1 MAGTSPTSTSSRPRA
16 SHGLAWA
23 RRLAP
28 HGVVR
33 LLLVRIGL
41 AVVTLIVIS
50 IIVFAATQIL
60 PGNAAKAKLGKQA
73 TPAAVAALER
83 QLGLNR
89 PATTQYVDW
98 VGGLLHGDL
107 GTSLTSGRPISQS
120 LSPLLENSGF
130 LVLLSAAI
138 SIPLSLFIG
147 SFTALRRD
155 GVLDEVASFAQRTLA
170 SIPEFVIGLFLV
182 ALFAT
187 SVFRLL
193 PAISIIPPGDGPW
206 MHTSEIWLPVATLVA
221 VVTPNIALIMRASMI
236 EVLESEYIE
245 MARLK
250 GVPERQIVLRNALPN
265 ALGPA
270 FQVIALNLAYLA
282 GGIIVVEAVFSYSGI
297 GVALR
302 DAVLNRDFPTTQV
315 ITMIIAAVYVV
326 TNLIA
331 DLGTLLVTPR
341 LRTRLR

>member
-1 MAGTSPTSTSSRPRA
+1 MRR
-16 SHGLAWA
+16 A

-28 HGVVR
+28 RGVVR
-33 LLLVRIGL
+33 LLLVRIAL

-73 TPAAVAALER
+73 TPAAVAALEH

-89 PATTQYVDW
+89 PATTQYLDW
-98 VGGLLHGDL
+98 VSGLLHGDL

-120 LSPLLENSGF
+120 ISPLLENSGF
-130 LVLLSAAI
+130 LVLVAAVI
-138 SIPLSLFIG
+138 SIPLSLLIG
-147 SFTALRRD
+147 SLTALRRD
-155 GVLDEVASFAQRTLA
+155 GIVDEIASFVQRTLA

-187 SVFRLL
+187 SVFKLL
-193 PAISIIPPGDGPW
+193 PAISIIPPGDPPW
-206 MHTSEIWLPVATLVA
+206 DHMSEIWLPAATLVA

-245 MARLK
+245 MARLN
-250 GVPERQIVLRNALPN
+250 GVPERTIVLRHAFPN

-297 GVALR
+297 GGALR

-315 ITMIIAAVYVV
+315 ITMIIAGVYVV
-326 TNLIA
+326 TNLVA
-331 DLGTLLVTPR
+331 DLATLLVTPR

>member
-1 MAGTSPTSTSSRPRA
+1 
-16 SHGLAWA
+16 
-23 RRLAP
+23 
-28 HGVVR
+28 
-33 LLLVRIGL
+33 
-41 AVVTLIVIS
+41 
-50 IIVFAATQIL
+50 
-60 PGNAAKAKLGKQA
+60 
-73 TPAAVAALER
+73 VAALEH

-89 PATTQYVDW
+89 PATTQYLDW
-98 VGGLLHGDL
+98 VTGLLHGNL

-120 LSPLLENSGF
+120 ISPLLENSGF
-130 LVLLSAAI
+130 LVLVAAVI
-138 SIPLSLFIG
+138 SIPLSLLIG
-147 SFTALRRD
+147 SLTALRRD
-155 GVLDEVASFAQRTLA
+155 GIADEIASFVQRTLA

-193 PAISIIPPGDGPW
+193 PAISIIPPGDAPW
-206 MHTSEIWLPVATLVA
+206 DHMSEIWLPAATLVA

-245 MARLK
+245 MARLN
-250 GVPERQIVLRNALPN
+250 GVPERTIVVRHALPN

-297 GVALR
+297 GGALR

-326 TNLIA
+326 TNLVA
-331 DLGTLLVTPR
+331 DLATLLVTPR

>member
-1 MAGTSPTSTSSRPRA
+1 MRRA
-16 SHGLAWA
+16 K
-23 RRLAP
+23 RLAP
-28 HGVVR
+28 RGVVR
-33 LLLVRIGL
+33 LLVVRIAL
-41 AVVTLIVIS
+41 AVLTLIVIS

-73 TPAAVAALER
+73 TPAAVAALEH

-89 PATTQYVDW
+89 PATTQYLDW
-98 VGGLLHGDL
+98 VTGLLHGNL

-120 LSPLLENSGF
+120 ISPLLENSGF
-130 LVLLSAAI
+130 PVLVAAVI
-138 SIPLSLFIG
+138 SIPLSLLIG
-147 SFTALRRD
+147 SLTALRRD
-155 GVLDEVASFAQRTLA
+155 GIADEIASFVQRTLA

-193 PAISIIPPGDGPW
+193 PAISIIPPGDAPW
-206 MHTSEIWLPVATLVA
+206 DHMSEIWLPAATLVA

-245 MARLK
+245 MARLN
-250 GVPERQIVLRNALPN
+250 GVPERTIVVRHALPN

-297 GVALR
+297 GGALR

-326 TNLIA
+326 TNLVA
-331 DLGTLLVTPR
+331 DLATLLVTPR